1 MSDIFDSMLKKIK
14 KATLQARSI
23 KHARDCV
30 TTPPKVMDPYEWE
43 QYYKFVEEQRKNE
56 DKDK

>member
-1 MSDIFDSMLKKIK
+1 MLKKIK